1 MKLEE
6 RENCLNSKKI
16 RIILMVENSDIN
28 IIVIYISIILLLT

>member
-6 RENCLNSKKI
+6 KEKCLNRKRI
-16 RIILMVENSDIN
+16 RIILMVENSDIK